1 MLKVQTEKE
10 WFGIWGFSLHTKK
23 KKTVNPV
30 FAFINGRLQ
39 RCWLGVYSVKSMRME
54 SVFMVFHTSTVK
66 RSTLDESYVDS
77 TVTSIHVLE
86 TPYL

>member
-23 KKTVNPV
+23 KKTFNTV

-39 RCWLGVYSVKSMRME
+39 RCRLGVYFFGSQLDSKEDMEASMQHAFIRQF
-54 SVFMVFHTSTVK
+54 SLFQHKPLT
-66 RSTLDESYVDS
+66 
-77 TVTSIHVLE
+77 
-86 TPYL
+86 

>member
-1 MLKVQTEKE
+1 
-10 WFGIWGFSLHTKK
+10 
-23 KKTVNPV
+23 
-30 FAFINGRLQ
+30 
-39 RCWLGVYSVKSMRME
+39 MRME

-86 TPYL
+86 MPYLPRASLEARSRNGNTLFVYSTLEQNIGE